1 MILIKNIFN
10 KQHFLFL
17 LIILT
22 FWGCSAKQE
31 KDLGLLPSAKGEV
44 GEIIL
49 VIDTVK
55 WKGPLGEEIREVFSR
70 KIEGLPQP
78 EAMFT
83 VRNIDPNKFVSFL
96 RQHKNIVIVTTFDEN
111 TAGSRKLR
119 EFFTPESITQ
129 IKNNENIFMTNSEN
143 EYAKGQLVM
152 NLFSKDEATLIKH
165 LKENRQKIQDVFNN
179 LERKRLASK
188 LFKARKK
195 DLEKSLLESHNIKM
209 VIPAGYKFVPLDSV
223 PEDFVW
229 LRYVEYDYDRN
240 IVISYKDY
248 ESEEQ
253 FEEENILKW
262 REDIMQKYTQQ
273 DSPDNYVI
281 KEKLVPVSTRKVNF
295 NGKYGV
301 ELRGIWRLSV
311 SIVGGP
317 FLAYV
322 FYDKDSGRIYY
333 LEGFLSAPGASKRE
347 HMREMEVVLRNFKG

>member
-1 MILIKNIFN
+1 MILLKNNFSRQLLFSFVVIFS
-10 KQHFLFL
+10 
-17 LIILT
+17 I
-22 FWGCSAKQE
+22 WGCSAKQE

-55 WKGPLGEEIREVFSR
+55 WKGALGDQIRETFSQ

-83 VRNIDPNKFVSFL
+83 VRNIEPNSFVSFL

-111 TAGSRKLR
+111 TAGSRKLK
-119 EFFTPESITQ
+119 EFFTPESIAQ
-129 IKNNENIFMTNSEN
+129 IKNNENLFMTNSEN

-152 NLFSKDEATLIKH
+152 NLFSRDEATLIKH

-179 LERKRLASK
+179 RERQRVAGK

-195 DLEKSLLESHNIKM
+195 ELEVSLAEEHNFKM
-209 VIPAGYKFVPLDSV
+209 IVPAGYKFVPLNT
-223 PEDFVW
+223 EAENFVW
-229 LRYVEYDYDRN
+229 LRYVEYDYDKN

-248 ESEEQ
+248 KSEEQ
-253 FEEENILKW
+253 FEVENILQW
-262 REDIMQKYTQQ
+262 REEIMKKYTVQ

-281 KEKLVPVSTRKVNF
+281 KEKLVPVSSRKVNF

-301 ELRGIWRLSV
+301 ELRGIWRLSEA
-311 SIVGGP
+311 IVGGP

-333 LEGFLSAPGASKRE
+333 LEGFLSAPGVRKRE
-347 HMREMEVVLRNFKG
+347 HMREMEVVLRNFRG